1 MKTKHNKK
9 RNTAFV
15 YEALIKEA
23 TISIMKGDLERK
35 QKVINIIR
43 EHFGADSVL
52 KYDLECY
59 KSLYENQDL
68 TEKDSQKI
76 LREAKIQKMMIDPQ
90 QLFTAQTAMI
100 HDINKEIESD
110 IFNNFVPNYKT
121 LASIDQIFNIKTDP
135 KSRVILENEV
145 TTNMLTSVAEQN
157 QEPTIDNLVLN
168 TFVSKFNE
176 KYKQDLMS
184 EQKELLSKYIS
195 SFTDNSLSLKMYLNE
210 EILRLK
216 KEVKAAMSAALFED
230 DPILLQ
236 NATRVLEK
244 LDSFKQ
250 TDITESVLLTV
261 LKTQKLVQEFHTDGP
276 NN

>member
-23 TISIMKGDLERK
+23 TISIMKGSLERK

-43 EHFGADSVL
+43 KHFGADSVL

-59 KSLYENQDL
+59 KSLYENQNL

-121 LASIDQIFNIKTDP
+121 LATIDQIFNIKTDP

-145 TTNMLTSVAEQN
+145 TTNMLTSAAEKK

-168 TFVSKFNE
+168 TFINKFND

-216 KEVKAAMSAALFED
+216 KEVKAAMSADLFKD
-230 DPILLQ
+230 DPNLSQ
-236 NATRVLEK
+236 NASRVLEK

-250 TDITESVLLTV
+250 TDVTENVLLTV
-261 LKTQKLVQEFHTDGP
+261 LKTQKLVQEFHNDGS